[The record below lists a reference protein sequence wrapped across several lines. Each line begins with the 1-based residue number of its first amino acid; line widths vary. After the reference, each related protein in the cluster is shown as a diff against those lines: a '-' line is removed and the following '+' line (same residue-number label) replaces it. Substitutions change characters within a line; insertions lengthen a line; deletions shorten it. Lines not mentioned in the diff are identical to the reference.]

1 MTHRIR
7 EQTNNQTI
15 SRRKHNII
23 IALIA
28 LYNIIKAQHNSRIPV
43 SSVPRATVHTLK
55 PKNLKKT

>member
-23 IALIA
+23 TLTIGVAIWGSA
-28 LYNIIKAQHNSRIPV
+28 GSRNRGPD
-43 SSVPRATVHTLK
+43 R
-55 PKNLKKT
+55 